1 MVGARRARATLE
13 EAEVKQKYPGL
24 VYNPVTLLGVG
35 LALFGLAA
43 IVILGVLSKLS
54 GGSNPYLGI
63 FIFLIFPG
71 VLVLGLALIPVGVY
85 REKRR
90 RQHGQTRPLV
100 IDLGDPHHRN
110 VAVTVLI
117 GSCVFLLVTSIGLYE
132 GYHYT
137 ESVEFCGDVCHVVME
152 PERVAHANSPHA
164 KVACVRCHIGPGAG
178 WYVQSK
184 LSGARQVFKTILDI
198 YPRPIPTPIENLRPA
213 QDVCEQCH
221 WPQKFYPASEVVRDH
236 YLADEANTH
245 WQVRMLIK
253 VGGAAGG
260 SGDRP
265 TGIHWHVHPENRIT
279 YVATDSSRQAFDR
292 VTWLHEGREVVY
304 TRGGKPLAEEALAEA
319 RRHGRQRRM
328 DCIDCH
334 NRPSHIYLAPMTAAN
349 EALAQGRLDAG
360 LPFIKREVVKALS
373 ARYATVEGTRDSLAL
388 ALASFY
394 QELGAGPADGA
405 IETARAL
412 FARSSFPRMKAR
424 WDVYPDNRSHF
435 IFPGCFRCHGSDL
448 ATADGRT
455 ISRDCDL
462 CHAVLAQGP
471 ADAIGDTLVASGA
484 TFRHP
489 VDIGGAE
496 TETPCF
502 ECHRGDDSLY

>member
-1 MVGARRARATLE
+1 M
-13 EAEVKQKYPGL
+13 KQKYPGL
-24 VYNPVTLLGVG
+24 VYNLVTLVGAG

-43 IVILGVLSKLS
+43 IVILGVLSKFAE
-54 GGSNPYLGI
+54 GSNPYLGI
-63 FIFLIFPG
+63 FIFLVFPG
-71 VLVLGLALIPVGVY
+71 VLVLGLALIPLGMW

-90 RQHGQTRPLV
+90 RERGETRPLV
-100 IDLGDPHHRN
+100 IDLGNAHHRN
-110 VAVTVLI
+110 VAVTFLV
-117 GSCVFLLVTSIGLYE
+117 GTCVFLLVTSVGLYE

-164 KVACVRCHIGPGAG
+164 KVDCVKCHIGPGAG

-184 LSGARQVFKTILDI
+184 LSGARQVFKTALGT

-221 WPQKFYPASEVVRDH
+221 WPQKFYPANEVARDH

-253 VGGAAGG
+253 VGGAEGG
-260 SGDRP
+260 PGGHP

-279 YVATDSSRQAFDR
+279 YVASDSSRQSFDR

-304 TRGGKPLAEEALAEA
+304 TRGGEALDEATLAEA
-319 RRHGRQRRM
+319 RRHGRERTM

-334 NRPSHIYLAPMTAAN
+334 NRPSHIYQPPITAAN
-349 EALAQGRLDAG
+349 EALLQGRLDPG
-360 LPFIKREVVKALS
+360 LPFVKRETVKALS
-373 ARYATVEGTRDSLAL
+373 ARYATAEGARDSLTLGFEAHFAQAGTPLPEGTL
-388 ALASFY
+388 ATVRDLY
-394 QELGAGPADGA
+394 
-405 IETARAL
+405 ARNI
-412 FARSSFPRMKAR
+412 FPRMKAR

-448 ATADGRT
+448 ATAEGKT
-455 ISRDCDL
+455 ISRDCNL
-462 CHAVLAQGP
+462 CHTIVAQGP
-471 ADAIGDTLVASGA
+471 ADAIGDTLVASGVP
-484 TFRHP
+484 FRHP

-496 TETPCF
+496 TEMPCF
-502 ECHRGDDSLY
+502 ECHKGDDSLY